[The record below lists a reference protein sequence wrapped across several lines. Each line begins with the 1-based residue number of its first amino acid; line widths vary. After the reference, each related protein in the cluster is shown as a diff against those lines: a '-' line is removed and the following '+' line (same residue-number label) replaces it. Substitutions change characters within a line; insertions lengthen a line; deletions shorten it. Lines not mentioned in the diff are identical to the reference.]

1 MARHKEYDEKEV
13 LQKAMELFR
22 YQGYEKTSLQDLV
35 SHMGIHRRSLYD
47 TFGDK
52 HSLFI
57 KALELYDNNMK
68 KKLNLQ
74 VKNSLSAKDAIRG
87 MLESVISQD
96 NEKSIGCLTVNTAI
110 ELALH
115 DQEVAE
121 KVEQNFAK
129 TEEIIHELLVRGQ
142 NTGEISNNHD
152 IEKLSQFIHNSFVG
166 LRVLTKTTNDKN
178 KLKNIV
184 DMTLSILEK

>member
-52 HSLFI
+52 HTLFI

-68 KKLNLQ
+68 KKMNLQ
-74 VKNSLSAKDAIRG
+74 VKQSLSVKDAIRSI
-87 MLESVISQD
+87 LESIIDQE

-121 KVEQNFAK
+121 KIEQNFAK
-129 TEEIIHELLVRGQ
+129 TEEIIHELLMRGQ
-142 NTGEISNNHD
+142 KTGEISNHHD
-152 IEKLSQFIHNSFVG
+152 VEKLSQFIHNSFVG

-184 DMTLSILEK
+184 DMTLSILD

>member
-13 LQKAMELFR
+13 LQKATELFR

-52 HSLFI
+52 HTLFI
-57 KALELYDNNMK
+57 KALEHYDHKMK
-68 KKLNLQ
+68 KKMDIQ
-74 VKNSLSAKDAIRG
+74 VKNSSTVKDAIRSI
-87 MLESVISQD
+87 LEMAIYQD
-96 NEKSIGCLTVNTAI
+96 NEKSVGCLTINSAV
-110 ELALH
+110 ELTLH

-121 KVEQNFAK
+121 KIEQNFSK
-129 TEEIIHELLVRGQ
+129 TEKIILELLLRGQ
-142 NTGEISNNHD
+142 DSGEIPKHHD

-166 LRVLTKTTNDKN
+166 LRVLVKTTNDKN
-178 KLKNIV
+178 KLKNII
-184 DMTLSILEK
+184 DTTLSVLD

>member
-52 HSLFI
+52 HTLFI

-68 KKLNLQ
+68 KKMNLQ
-74 VKNSLSAKDAIRG
+74 VKQSLSVKDAIRSI
-87 MLESVISQD
+87 LESVIDQE

-121 KVEQNFAK
+121 KIEQNLAK
-129 TEEIIHELLVRGQ
+129 TEEIIHELLMRGQ
-142 NTGEISNNHD
+142 KTGEISNHHD
-152 IEKLSQFIHNSFVG
+152 VEKLSQFIHNSFVG

-184 DMTLSILEK
+184 DMTLSILD

>member
-13 LQKAMELFR
+13 LQKATELFR

-52 HSLFI
+52 HSLFL
-57 KALELYDNNMK
+57 KALEHYDNNMK
-68 KKLNLQ
+68 KNMDIQ
-74 VKNSLSAKDAIRG
+74 VKNSSTAKDAIRSI
-87 MLESVISQD
+87 LEMAISQD
-96 NEKSIGCLTVNTAI
+96 NEKTVGCLTINSAV
-110 ELALH
+110 ELTLH

-121 KVEQNFAK
+121 KIEQNFSK
-129 TEEIIHELLVRGQ
+129 TEKIILELLLRGQ
-142 NTGEISNNHD
+142 NSGEIPKHHD

-166 LRVLTKTTNDKN
+166 LRVLVKTTNDKN
-178 KLKNIV
+178 KLKNII
-184 DMTLSILEK
+184 DTTLSVLD

>member
-13 LQKAMELFR
+13 LQKATELFK

-52 HSLFI
+52 HTLFI
-57 KALELYDNNMK
+57 KALEHYDHKMK
-68 KKLNLQ
+68 KKMDIQ
-74 VKNSLSAKDAIRG
+74 VKNSSTVKDAIRSI
-87 MLESVISQD
+87 LEMAVYQD
-96 NEKSIGCLTVNTAI
+96 NEKSVGCLTINSAV
-110 ELALH
+110 ELTLH

-121 KVEQNFAK
+121 KIEQNFSK
-129 TEEIIHELLVRGQ
+129 TEKIILELLLRGQ
-142 NTGEISNNHD
+142 ESGEIPKHHD

-166 LRVLTKTTNDKN
+166 LRVLVKTTNDKN
-178 KLKNIV
+178 KLKNVI
-184 DMTLSILEK
+184 DTTLSILD

>member
-52 HSLFI
+52 HTLFI

-68 KKLNLQ
+68 KKMNLQ
-74 VKNSLSAKDAIRG
+74 VKNSLSAKDAIRSI
-87 MLESVISQD
+87 LESVITQD

-121 KVEQNFAK
+121 KIEQNFAK
-129 TEEIIHELLVRGQ
+129 TEEIIHELLMRGQ
-142 NTGEISNNHD
+142 NTGEIPNHHD
-152 IEKLSQFIHNSFVG
+152 LDKLSQFIHNSFVG

-178 KLKNIV
+178 KLINIV
-184 DMTLSILEK
+184 DMTLSILD

>member
-1 MARHKEYDEKEV
+1 MARHKEYDEKEA

-52 HSLFI
+52 HTLFI
-57 KALELYDNNMK
+57 KALELYDNNVK
-68 KKLNLQ
+68 KKMDIQ
-74 VKNSLSAKDAIRG
+74 VKNLSSVKDTIRSI
-87 MLESVISQD
+87 LEMAISQD
-96 NEKSIGCLTVNTAI
+96 NEKSIGCLTVNSAV

-121 KVEQNFAK
+121 KIEQNFSK
-129 TEEIIHELLVRGQ
+129 TEKIILELLLRGQ
-142 NTGEISNNHD
+142 NSGEIPKHHD
-152 IEKLSQFIHNSFVG
+152 IEKLSQFIHNTFVG
-166 LRVLTKTTNDKN
+166 LRVLAKTTSDKH
-178 KLKNIV
+178 KLKNII
-184 DMTLSILEK
+184 DMTLSVLD

>member
-47 TFGDK
+47 TFGVK

-57 KALELYDNNMK
+57 KSLELYDNKMK
-68 KKLNLQ
+68 KEMNLQ
-74 VKNSLSAKDAIRG
+74 AKKSLSVKDTIRSI
-87 MLESVISQD
+87 LEMPISKDNKKSV
-96 NEKSIGCLTVNTAI
+96 GCLTVNSAV
-110 ELALH
+110 ELSLH
-115 DQEVAE
+115 DENVAE
-121 KVEQNFAK
+121 KIEQIFSK
-129 TEEIIHELLVRGQ
+129 TEEIIFELLERGQ
-142 NTGEISNNHD
+142 NSGEIPKHHD
-152 IEKLSQFIHNSFVG
+152 IEKLSQFIHNSFIG
-166 LRVLTKTTNDKN
+166 LRVLAKTTNDKN

-184 DMTLSILEK
+184 DITLSILD

>member
-52 HSLFI
+52 HTLFI
-57 KALELYDNNMK
+57 KTLELYDNNMK
-68 KKLNLQ
+68 KKMNLQ
-74 VKNSLSAKDAIRG
+74 VKNSLSVKDAIRSI
-87 MLESVISQD
+87 LESVISQD

-121 KVEQNFAK
+121 KVEQNFSK

-142 NTGEISNNHD
+142 NTDEISNDHD

-184 DMTLSILEK
+184 DMTISILEK

>member
-13 LQKAMELFR
+13 LQKATELFR

-52 HSLFI
+52 HTLFI
-57 KALELYDNNMK
+57 KALEHYDHKMK
-68 KKLNLQ
+68 KKMDIQ
-74 VKNSLSAKDAIRG
+74 VKNSSTVKDAIRSI
-87 MLESVISQD
+87 LEMAVYQD
-96 NEKSIGCLTVNTAI
+96 NEKSVGCLTINSAV
-110 ELALH
+110 ELTLH

-121 KVEQNFAK
+121 KIEQNFSK
-129 TEEIIHELLVRGQ
+129 TEKIILELLLRGQ
-142 NTGEISNNHD
+142 DSGEIPKHHD

-166 LRVLTKTTNDKN
+166 LRVLVKTTNDKN
-178 KLKNIV
+178 KLKNII
-184 DMTLSILEK
+184 DTTLSILD